1 MTNLNIE
8 DVLGNTLYKGL
19 NVLRGRLS
27 IEESIPIIIESLF
40 LELYSQGSNS
50 LRHSIIAG
58 EVDEVIKED
67 DLLKGVLSNVFI
79 LIEKYNHIQL
89 KSVMECFDND
99 EFKTISNKYEKSYIF
114 SLAIDQLYKNS
125 RFLYK
130 TPENI
135 NKLIAQILKNK
146 KIKSL
151 YDPAIGTGTLTIE
164 VAKMHKNVKIYGQE
178 IYPGAISICEMMFI
192 LDERSDD
199 RKNIHLGNTLTNP
212 MHVIDN
218 ELMKVDCVVADI
230 PMALKN
236 WGYDELIA
244 DKYERF
250 NRGMP
255 AKNNGEY
262 AFISHIVESLD
273 KKGVGVVLVTSGVL
287 FRGGS
292 EGVIRKKLIEEN
304 LVECV
309 IALPNNMM
317 YNTSIPVN
325 LLILNKNKK
334 SDQILFID
342 VAKNTESSRIS
353 TKLSDEMIDKIGS
366 AYEGKMEVQGFSKLV
381 SFHVVESN
389 EFNLNIN
396 RYMMEIEDEKL
407 DINAINDEVLKLE
420 KQLKDIQDKIR
431 MFI

>member
-1 MTNLNIE
+1 M
-8 DVLGNTLYKGL
+8 
-19 NVLRGRLS
+19 
-27 IEESIPIIIESLF
+27 
-40 LELYSQGSNS
+40 LE
-50 LRHSIIAG
+50 
-58 EVDEVIKED
+58 K
-67 DLLKGVLSNVFI
+67 K
-79 LIEKYNHIQL
+79 KL
-89 KSVMECFDND
+89 KS
-99 EFKTISNKYEKSYIF
+99 I
-114 SLAIDQLYKNS
+114 
-125 RFLYK
+125 
-130 TPENI
+130 
-135 NKLIAQILKNK
+135 
-146 KIKSL
+146 

-178 IYPGAISICEMMFI
+178 IYPGSVNICEMIFI
-192 LDERSDD
+192 LDGRSNDI
-199 RKNIHLGNTLTNP
+199 KNIHLGNTLTNP
-212 MHVIDN
+212 MHVEN
-218 ELMKVDCVVADI
+218 NKLNKFDCVVSDI
-230 PMALKN
+230 PMALKD
-236 WGYDELIA
+236 WGYNEAIG
-244 DKYERF
+244 DKYKRFER
-250 NRGMP
+250 GIP

-292 EGVIRKKLIEEN
+292 ERAIRRKLIEEN

-334 SDQILFID
+334 TDQILFID
-342 VAKNTESSRIS
+342 VAKNTEPSR
-353 TKLSDEMIDKIGS
+353 TLTTLSDEMIAKIGS

-381 SFHVVESN
+381 NFHVVESN